1 MPKITTFLAY
11 RSGAEEAAR
20 LYVSLFPDSRIG
32 EITRYGAAGP
42 GEPGSVMTVA
52 FELAG
57 RDYVAL
63 NGGPHF
69 EFTDA
74 VSLAVECDNQEEID
88 HYWEGLSRGGEE
100 GPCGW
105 LRDRFG
111 LWWQVNPR
119 ILVERLSDADP
130 ERSARVMAVLLGMKK
145 IVIAD
150 LEAAYEGRTGAQ
162 PREDSS

>member
-11 RSGAEEAAR
+11 PSGAEEAAR
-20 LYVSLFPDSRIG
+20 LYVSLFPDSRMG

-74 VSLAVECDNQEEID
+74 VSLAVECDSQEEID
-88 HYWEGLSRGGEE
+88 HYWEGLSRGGEQ

-119 ILVERLSDADP
+119 VLVERLADTDP
-130 ERSARVMAVLLGMKK
+130 ERSARVMAALLGMKK
-145 IVIAD
+145 IVIEE
-150 LEAAYEGRTGAQ
+150 LEAAYEGR
-162 PREDSS
+162 